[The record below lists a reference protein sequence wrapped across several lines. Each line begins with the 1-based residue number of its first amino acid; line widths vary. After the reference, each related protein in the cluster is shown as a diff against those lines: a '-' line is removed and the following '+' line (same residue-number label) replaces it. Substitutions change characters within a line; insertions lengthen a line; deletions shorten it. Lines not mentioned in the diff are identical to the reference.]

1 MTDASLY
8 PPFCILMSSS
18 EHGPDARTT
27 VLVVEDSAEERA
39 RLGEIIESTN
49 RFDVIAEARSGYEA
63 IRATHE
69 RSPDIVVLALG
80 SMDVRG
86 LELLAYISAESP
98 RPVVVLTSNA
108 QAATDPTLAS
118 VDFGNIEF
126 VLRPGATSTDV
137 LRLRM
142 LHALE
147 NAASSRIG
155 GLRINRARRAAERA
169 SRAARRAGR
178 TTGDAAG
185 QPARLAVVL
194 AASTGGPRALLEVVP
209 QMPATLGA
217 AVLVVQHMP
226 AVFTSY
232 FAERLARSSALHV
245 KEAKAGELLKSG
257 VVYLAPGGLHMA
269 LQRTA
274 AGISITLEDTE
285 PIWGLRPAADVL
297 FSSVARHFGP
307 RTVGVVLTGMGKDG
321 AAGLRAVQEVG
332 GWTAVQDP
340 ATAIAASM
348 PRAAQPWAD
357 AELPLHKIA
366 RAVVDQAAARI
377 QAGS

>member
-1 MTDASLY
+1 M
-8 PPFCILMSSS
+8 
-18 EHGPDARTT
+18 
-27 VLVVEDSAEERA
+27 LVVEDSAEERA